1 MGFCLHRSDVA
12 EFIVQIYEGL
22 ELFLEGLP
30 VFPSVGRFGRDPG
43 VEVDGDFGE
52 VGEWIE
58 DTIGIAIALFGFWE
72 RKNPG
77 ELVGLADGVG
87 LGGGYSGKTFNPNAS
102 LPSFS
107 LSTAS

>member
-22 ELFLEGLP
+22 ELFLERLP
-30 VFPSVGRFGRDPG
+30 VFPSIGRFGRDPG

-72 RKNPG
+72 RENPG
-77 ELVGLADGVG
+77 ELVCLADGVG
-87 LGGGYSGKTFNPNAS
+87 LRGDLFEGDLG
-102 LPSFS
+102 
-107 LSTAS
+107 